1 MYKTILNLSSF
12 GSIINQ
18 QGENMS
24 FNTPQGKAYT
34 LADLERLA
42 SIDTFGQFNG
52 AVAGLIQRAKF
63 LEGQNRELVLHV
75 ESFKSQLLALRAEVN
90 SLKK

>member
-1 MYKTILNLSSF
+1 
-12 GSIINQ
+12 
-18 QGENMS
+18 MS

-42 SIDTFGQFNG
+42 SINTFGQFNG
-52 AVAGLIQRAKF
+52 AIFGLIQQSKLLMA
-63 LEGQNRELVLHV
+63 QNKELVLHV
-75 ESFKSQLLALRAEVN
+75 ESYKSQLLALRAEVN